1 VVLQQLEIQAARH
14 RELQQRMGE
23 EEISFLKE
31 LMCGYQFGIV
41 LAEKVETHGKEDELK
56 REKGTGGP
64 AFRRPAPGATA
75 SVSGAEFFRRGAN
88 KESTSNKD
96 TANILATR
104 IEERVPRT

>member
-1 VVLQQLEIQAARH
+1 MVSQQRGIQAAQQ
-14 RELQQRMGE
+14 RELQKQIE
-23 EEISFLKE
+23 EEESSFLKE
-31 LMCGYQFGIV
+31 LRYGYQIGIV

-88 KESTSNKD
+88 RESTSNKD

-104 IEERVPRT
+104 VEERVPRT